1 MKSIQAH
8 TARGARS
15 SVHAGPWLLLFT
27 AKNTCVIVP
36 SFVPTLPERCI
47 TSNTN
52 LLHRWGNC
60 YKELR
65 GLSTTSQCLLPCFS
79 SSVKHCLESVAFI
92 GEKKLKN
99 YSTQNPYLKIQSPG
113 WGGSVDWGNSKGNWK
128 PKANL
133 QTKIACK
140 PKAIPSQDT
149 CLGCRPGPQ
158 WGVHE
163 GQPHTDISL
172 PSPLSINK

>member
-36 SFVPTLPERCI
+36 SFVPTLPERFI

-113 WGGSVDWGNSKGNWK
+113 WGGSVDW
-128 PKANL
+128 AL
-133 QTKIACK
+133 ACK